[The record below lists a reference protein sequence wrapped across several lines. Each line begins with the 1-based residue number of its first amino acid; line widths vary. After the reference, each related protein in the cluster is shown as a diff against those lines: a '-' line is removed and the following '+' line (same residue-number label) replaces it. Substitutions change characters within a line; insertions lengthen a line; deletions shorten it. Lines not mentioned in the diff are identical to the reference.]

1 MNKQS
6 YFNND
11 VKDKKVFMPVR
22 DVIHL
27 NRVFHQFL
35 KNWQL
40 KVILMQIWKSL
51 KEWYLENFAFL
62 IL

>member
-11 VKDKKVFMPVR
+11 VKDKKAFMPVR

-27 NRVFHQFL
+27 NRVFHQIV

-40 KVILMQIWKSL
+40 KVIPMQIWKSL
-51 KEWYLENFAFL
+51 
-62 IL
+62 